1 VFGAVVGTIIFGV
14 ITNLLVLLNVS
25 TFYQDALKGALILF
39 AVLLATAGRKGAPQ
53 AH

>member
-1 VFGAVVGTIIFGV
+1 
-14 ITNLLVLLNVS
+14 
-25 TFYQDALKGALILF
+25 LKGALILF